1 MNEETILTLNKIL
14 PVVDR
19 VHGEHHPELHQ
30 VLALY
35 EELKQSPSKELFE
48 KLRGLEQKKT
58 DPAGS
63 KKDCS
68 FRPEKA
74 GTTAFVIC
82 SSLLHSKKIR
92 RYFPC
97 YYPAPTK

>member
-35 EELKQSPSKELFE
+35 EELKQSPSKELFQ
-48 KLRGLEQKKT
+48 KLREVTANYAVPADACQTYEKT
-58 DPAGS
+58 YQLLQ
-63 KKDCS
+63 
-68 FRPEKA
+68 
-74 GTTAFVIC
+74 
-82 SSLLHSKKIR
+82 SLDQE
-92 RYFPC
+92 FTC
-97 YYPAPTK
+97 